1 VSAYTVVTFGGIR
14 VRTFFLFAL
23 LTWLL
28 GSPILAG
35 FILLVI
41 FGGGFL
47 LYSRRLFRWR
57 RRWRDGAAARQLQ
70 ESLAINPEDAK
81 AHSDLGGLLVRRGRI
96 AEALPHLEKAIPRCD
111 DIPDTNFYLGWG
123 LLKEG
128 DLETGRRYIEAALAI
143 NPRYG
148 FGEPHLRLGDY
159 FFEQM
164 DYKRAIPHYEAS
176 REVHSSGMEAATKLG
191 ESYLAIGEKEKA
203 ASTLQDAVTI
213 YRTLPWFRKQEE
225 RGWARKAKV
234 MLRRARRATNNSHSA
249 TGAVR

>member
-1 VSAYTVVTFGGIR
+1 

-35 FILLVI
+35 LVLLAI
-41 FGGGFL
+41 FGGGYL

-57 RRWRDGAAARQLQ
+57 RRWRARGEARQL
-70 ESLAINPEDAK
+70 EATLAINPEDAK
-81 AHSDLGGLLVRRGRI
+81 AHSDLGGLLARRGRF
-96 AEALPHLEKAIPRCD
+96 AEALPHLEKAIARCD
-111 DIPDTNFYLGWG
+111 DVPDTNFYLGWA
-123 LLKEG
+123 LLNQG
-128 DLETGRRYIEAALAI
+128 DLERGRQSIEAALAI
-143 NPRYG
+143 NPRFG
-148 FGEPHLRLGDY
+148 FGEPNLRLGDY
-159 FFEQM
+159 FFGRKG
-164 DYKRAIPHYEAS
+164 YKEAIPHYEAS

-203 ASTLQDAVTI
+203 ATILQEAVTI

-234 MLRRARRATNNSHSA
+234 ALRRARRAASSSHVA
-249 TGAVR
+249 AGASR